1 MPIFTHSFQLRNFV
15 PLSVTRGSTNFD
27 KYDRFPKTTLNIY
40 NMFSMMK
47 WGFVK
52 YNSCVH
58 FDDVCR
64 LPRPTRPLWI
74 CLPLN
79 RCTNKLCMY
88 LWNFNAANFN
98 FLKILLMKLWKD
110 TLTYSFTNFIISSK
124 INIWISEFDILLEL
138 QIRAVQTKECNDRMN
153 LNTNERMQCNCN
165 WALASR
171 SFHQETW
178 IR

>member
-15 PLSVTRGSTNFD
+15 SLSVTRGSTNFD

-124 INIWISEFDILLEL
+124 IISEYQNLISSWSFRSEQCKRKNAMIEWIL
-138 QIRAVQTKECNDRMN
+138 IPMKECNVIAIG
-153 LNTNERMQCNCN
+153 L
-165 WALASR
+165 
-171 SFHQETW
+171 
-178 IR
+178 

>member
-15 PLSVTRGSTNFD
+15 SLSVTRGSTNFD

-110 TLTYSFTNFIISSK
+110 ILWPIHLL
-124 INIWISEFDILLEL
+124 ILLFQVKL
-138 QIRAVQTKECNDRMN
+138 YLKIRIWYPLGASDQSSA
-153 LNTNERMQCNCN
+153 NERMQ
-165 WALASR
+165 W
-171 SFHQETW
+171 
-178 IR
+178 